1 MTSNRHR
8 EMIFVSDRVRALIP
22 ALTGIFDTLDAQ
34 TARTVRTLE
43 EAQRDDPH
51 KYLFRGIAEGFAA
64 VSAARRAVA
73 ELREVVDRTGK
84 TINELERHDRS
95 VQWNPSSVTASS
107 SWQVCYADGVEE
119 FPQRTDYIDTDDYG
133 SDPPPDSDLLE
144 NLFSLEL
151 PWWLDAGLSF
161 LVIGDLLDILRE
173 QLLKRLKGQEPD
185 NLITAIA
192 LLGLLADLG
201 HINPLPFAE
210 DTPNVVLAILKPL
223 VKRLPKGK
231 TREYLAQ
238 LIERAVQNPD
248 DRKFLV
254 DLMMSLKEHN
264 DILEKL
270 VKNPKVDPKVMM
282 AVLQGGS
289 EFVELLAKHGDDAYR
304 AAAILGKHAPE
315 ILKQYDEISHIP
327 GADRLLKRLVQGD
340 KQTEGAVGQI
350 RYLRSIKDDIKEIE
364 VSLPNGGIPD
374 AILKDGT
381 IIEVKNWD
389 FSKPSYQQSK
399 DLVVDKLL
407 DQLERYRITFPDKPI
422 VVVFTSPLDEI
433 PKYIRE
439 AIEEAGF
446 VVKGME

>member
-1 MTSNRHR
+1 MTSNRPR

-34 TARTVRTLE
+34 TARTVRMLE

-51 KYLFRGIAEGFAA
+51 KYLSGGIAEGFAA

-73 ELREVVDRTGK
+73 ELREVVDRTGR

-107 SWQVCYADGVEE
+107 SWQVCYADSVEE

-144 NLFSLEL
+144 NLLSLEL
-151 PWWLDAGLSF
+151 PWWLDAVLSF

-201 HINPLPFAE
+201 HINPFPFAE
-210 DTPNVVLAILKPL
+210 DTLNLVLAILKPL

-248 DRKFLV
+248 DLKFLV
-254 DLMMSLKEHN
+254 DLSMSFRKHP
-264 DILEKL
+264 DILEQL
-270 VKNPKVDPKVMM
+270 VNNPKVMM
-282 AVLQGGS
+282 AALQGGS
-289 EFVELLAKHGDDAYR
+289 EFVELLAKHGDDAYQ

-327 GADRLLKRLVQGD
+327 GADRLLKRLGEGGT
-340 KQTEGAVGQI
+340 QTPGAVGQI

-364 VSLPNGGIPD
+364 VSLPNGGTPD

-389 FSKPSYQQSK
+389 FSKPFYQQSK
-399 DLVVDKLL
+399 DRVVDKLL
-407 DQLERYRITFPDKPI
+407 DQLERYRKTFPDKPI
-422 VVVFTSPLDEI
+422 VVGFTSPLDEI
-433 PKYIRE
+433 PKDIRE

-446 VVKGME
+446 IVKGME

>member
-22 ALTGIFDTLDAQ
+22 ALAGIFDTLDAQ

-51 KYLFRGIAEGFAA
+51 KYLSRGIAEGFAA

-95 VQWNPSSVTASS
+95 VQWNPSSITASS

-144 NLFSLEL
+144 NLLSLEL

-210 DTPNVVLAILKPL
+210 DTLNFVLAILKPL

-238 LIERAVQNPD
+238 LIERAIQNPD
-248 DRKFLV
+248 DLKFLV
-254 DLMMSLKEHN
+254 DLTMSLKEHG
-264 DILEKL
+264 DILKKLDEK
-270 VKNPKVDPKVMM
+270 PKVMM

-289 EFVELLAKHGDDAYR
+289 EFVELLAKHGDDAYQ

-327 GADRLLKRLVQGD
+327 GADRLLKRLGEGGT
-340 KQTEGAVGQI
+340 QTPGAVGQI

-389 FSKPSYQQSK
+389 FSNPFYQQSK

-433 PKYIRE
+433 PKDIRE